1 MNRKAVV
8 VVVFMLF
15 LLPFVPKASANS
27 CLELKDDVARLQC
40 YDEKAKAESAA
51 PQKADITQRAPK
63 LCFLEEDDD
72 GRLACYMQLPEAA
85 EHECIRKKDAN
96 VILDCFD
103 GLAGRAS
110 PDDRFVLLP
119 KPSES
124 RLMIKSDAK
133 PITVMGEFDAKPAE
147 LSIARRDG
155 EHFVDAKVA
164 LVWQRSMSQEWS
176 WFGAGA
182 WTRTDK
188 ASGRKD
194 TRGMETGL
202 QWTRQNDSVKEGWWH
217 VVTGSVSH
225 KKNIADDSDAT
236 GLGLIWEF
244 GHPSWLAERWEFVPV
259 LGLQSERGEKG
270 GNDYDVSTVYAIG
283 GASWKPIDTVE
294 LFLTGGYLDDFD
306 AGNGVIERDGDFG
319 SIGLKYL
326 LYDKAE
332 KPALKPEIRLVRY
345 FGVNPLDPDAPV
357 NETRLTLGVLF
368 DSIRSGK

>member
-1 MNRKAVV
+1 MNRNAVAV
-8 VVVFMLF
+8 IIFLLF
-15 LLPFVPKASANS
+15 LMSFISEAHANN
-27 CLELKDDVARLQC
+27 CLDVKDDAARLQC
-40 YDEKAKAESAA
+40 YDEKARPGSAA
-51 PQKADITQRAPK
+51 PQVVGVAEASKSCLQLKDGFER
-63 LCFLEEDDD
+63 FL
-72 GRLACYMQLPEAA
+72 CYMRQPEASKNDCA
-85 EHECIRKKDAN
+85 RKKD
-96 VILDCFD
+96 VLLILDCFD
-103 GLAGRAS
+103 NGSGRAG
-110 PDDRFVLLP
+110 PDARFVLLP

-155 EHFVDAKVA
+155 KHFVDAKVA
-164 LVWQRSMSQEWS
+164 LVWQRSISQEWS

-182 WTRTDK
+182 WARTDK

-194 TRGMETGL
+194 ARGVETGL

-217 VVTGSVSH
+217 VVTGSLSH
-225 KKNIADDSDAT
+225 EKNIADDSDAT
-236 GLGLIWEF
+236 ALGLIWEF
-244 GHPSWLAERWEFVPV
+244 GHPSWLAERWEIVPV
-259 LGLQSERGEKG
+259 LGLQSERGERG

-283 GASWKPIDTVE
+283 GASWKPNDTVE

-306 AGNGVIERDGDFG
+306 VSNDVIERDGDFG

-345 FGVNPLDPDAPV
+345 FGVNPLDPDAPI

-368 DSIRSGK
+368 DSIRSAK